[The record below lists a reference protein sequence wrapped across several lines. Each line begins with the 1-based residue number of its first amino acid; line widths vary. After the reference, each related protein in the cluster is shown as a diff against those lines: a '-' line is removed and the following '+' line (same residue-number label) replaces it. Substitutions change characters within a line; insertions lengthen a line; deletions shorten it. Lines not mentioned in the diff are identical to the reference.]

1 MKTADRILEETQNM
15 PEPLLA
21 ELLDFTL
28 FLKQKYTQ
36 APSLGAS
43 AQLLNDL
50 RGGLENSVT
59 FADNALAIQK
69 KLRDEWH

>member
-28 FLKQKYTQ
+28 FLKQKYIQ
-36 APSLGAS
+36 ARPMGAS

-50 RGGLENSVT
+50 RGGLENSVA
-59 FADNALAIQK
+59 FADDAVAIQK

>member
-1 MKTADRILEETQNM
+1 MKTAERILEETKNM

-28 FLKQKYTQ
+28 FLKQKYIP
-36 APSLGAS
+36 APTS
-43 AQLLNDL
+43 AQFLNDL
-50 RGGLENSVT
+50 RGGLENST
-59 FADNALAIQK
+59 AFADDAVTIQK